1 MDSFAAWLL
10 FCPVFKTAMVAHL
23 RTLTGIEASRQEN
36 LLPTRYLK
44 SEICD
49 SETLDSLSPLAEV
62 LFYRL
67 LVTVDDFGRLDAR
80 QSYVKAKCFPVRD
93 SITAKDCE
101 KLLIELHE
109 KRVIFLY
116 EIDSRRYLQM
126 SKWTNK
132 PRSDTSKY
140 PAKITECI
148 QVYTDVK
155 QCKANPPVTV
165 TETVTVTSTKVQS
178 LTLPDYVS
186 QTIFMDFRTHRTK
199 IKKPMTDH
207 AASLLIKELVKLKES
222 GYDPNE
228 CLNTA
233 IMNGWQMPYAPKD
246 GIKINGAALKCPD
259 GFPFSEWMKASQAE
273 KQSIIGRHNVKTG

>member
-1 MDSFAAWLL
+1 M
-10 FCPVFKTAMVAHL
+10 
-23 RTLTGIEASRQEN
+23 
-36 LLPTRYLK
+36 PTRYLK
-44 SEICD
+44 AEICD
-49 SETLDSLSPLAEV
+49 SETLDSLSPLSEV

-80 QSYVKAKCFPVRD
+80 PSFVKAKCFPVRD
-93 SITAKDCE
+93 SVTAKDSE
-101 KLLIELHE
+101 KLLLELHE
-109 KRVIFLY
+109 KQVITLY
-116 EIDSRRYLQM
+116 EVEGRRYLQL

-140 PAKITECI
+140 PSLQNNCI
-148 QVYTDVK
+148 QTYTDVK
-155 QCKANPPVTV
+155 HCKANPPVTV

-186 QTIFMDFRTHRTK
+186 QTVFMDFRTHRTK

-207 AASLLIKELVKLKES
+207 AASLLVKELIKLKES

-233 IMNGWQMPYAPKD
+233 ILNGWQMPYPPKEAKTLQD
-246 GIKINGAALKCPD
+246 QTLTCPK
-259 GFPFSEWMKASQAE
+259 GFAFSEWQKASQAE
-273 KQSIIGRHNVKTG
+273 KLTIVEKYNAKA